1 MRGFCGRAALG
12 AVVSLVVLVVSAGCK
27 KKEKRPLEIE
37 AGPPPVE
44 ATADLDA
51 KETLQ
56 VIVSRYP
63 LACDAS
69 AALRGWNAC
78 REASGGY
85 GKVYT
90 CAEKALRESRSALQ
104 SLRASTEHHA
114 ECAAEIDKATVAML
128 NATPKFFADV
138 SAWLAQHHDAL
149 VTALEKAP
157 LGEACRESKELCV
170 GEPHDYD
177 DTYKAMRM
185 HDIDMLDCTTK
196 LLRCGQKNTMD
207 CWLANVAPRLG
218 VACPGTPNRSGS
230 SPDDLLYVL
239 ETGTPLAR

>member
-1 MRGFCGRAALG
+1 MRRLCRRAVLAAL
-12 AVVSLVVLVVSAGCK
+12 VVVLVPAAACK

-51 KETLQ
+51 KETVQ
-56 VIVSRYP
+56 VIVARYP

-69 AALRGWNAC
+69 AASRGWNAC

-85 GKVYT
+85 GKVYS
-90 CAEKALRESRSALQ
+90 CAEKGLRESRAALQ
-104 SLRASTEHHA
+104 SLRASTDHRAACA
-114 ECAAEIDKATVAML
+114 EEIDKATVAML
-128 NATPKFFADV
+128 NATPKFFADI
-138 SAWLAQHHDAL
+138 SAWLAGHHDAL
-149 VTALEKAP
+149 VVALEKMP
-157 LGEACRESKELCV
+157 LGEACRASKDLCN

-177 DTYKAMRM
+177 DAYKAIRM

-196 LLRCGQKNTMD
+196 LFRCGQKDTMD

-218 VACPGTPNRSGS
+218 VACPGTANRSGA
-230 SPDDLLYVL
+230 SPDDLLYVR